1 MALVGTDVEKDL
13 LTGRLGFTYAN
24 GPQGAAGASDA
35 QEQTKSLQ
43 DAGSGGV
50 KTRLQRPQ
58 QLGLASLMVEGRL
71 RDPSLLSADLEGLE
85 LFLAQ
90 NACPVPGPSAYRSYF
105 RQTRSCFRVLS

>member
-13 LTGRLGFTYAN
+13 LTGRLGFTCAN
-24 GPQGAAGASDA
+24 GPQGALGASDA

-43 DAGSGGV
+43 DAGSGECE

-71 RDPSLLSADLEGLE
+71 RDPSLLSAAWRGLE

-90 NACPVPGPSAYRSYF
+90 SIPLARAKCI
-105 RQTRSCFRVLS
+105 QVLF